1 MARRRTFGN
10 FFTFRWMITPGIIR
24 IFYVIGLILDN
35 LLLLAATIGGIAAM
49 IIIGRDLELDTLII
63 VGSIVGILVLSL
75 ITFIIMNLLWRMFC
89 EQIIL
94 FFSLHEMLS
103 TIEGDVRERIKER
116 KRKEKEEKEEEV
128 ASSDEE

>member
-10 FFTFRWMITPGIIR
+10 FFTFRWMITPGVIR

-35 LLLLAATIGGIAAM
+35 LLLMAATIGGMVAM
-49 IIIGRDLELDTLII
+49 ILLGGEFDLDMLII
-63 VGSIVGILVLSL
+63 IVSIVGILVLSL

-94 FFSLHEMLS
+94 FFSVHEMLS

-116 KRKEKEEKEEEV
+116 KRKEEKEEDI
-128 ASSDEE
+128 ASSKKE